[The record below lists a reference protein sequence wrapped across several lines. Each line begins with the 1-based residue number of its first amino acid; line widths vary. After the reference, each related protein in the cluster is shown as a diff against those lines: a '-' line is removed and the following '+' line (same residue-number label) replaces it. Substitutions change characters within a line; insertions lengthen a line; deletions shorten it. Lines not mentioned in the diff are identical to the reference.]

1 MVMSPE
7 VSLSVIQLTQGL
19 LLPMLGH
26 STALS
31 GNASSRS
38 PCGGRST
45 GRYTDGAAAKILW
58 WWGRSRWAL
67 GIIAKRFA
75 VGGVLPAAGC
85 LPQSNQVW
93 ADVLYAV
100 ALPSCCLSA
109 AFGMPCA
116 LLLA

>member
-45 GRYTDGAAAKILW
+45 GRYTDGAAAKISW

-85 LPQSNQVW
+85 LPQ
-93 ADVLYAV
+93 
-100 ALPSCCLSA
+100 
-109 AFGMPCA
+109 
-116 LLLA
+116 